1 MVSSQIEEKFGEMF
15 RDHYEWEELE
25 KRKTF
30 PAPSILEQ
38 ENGQGG
44 ELYLPG
50 GGIAKSL
57 YEDL

>member
-1 MVSSQIEEKFGEMF
+1 MF

-25 KRKTF
+25 KRRTF
-30 PAPSILEQ
+30 PAPSALEKDD
-38 ENGQGG
+38 GQGG

-57 YEDL
+57 FEEL